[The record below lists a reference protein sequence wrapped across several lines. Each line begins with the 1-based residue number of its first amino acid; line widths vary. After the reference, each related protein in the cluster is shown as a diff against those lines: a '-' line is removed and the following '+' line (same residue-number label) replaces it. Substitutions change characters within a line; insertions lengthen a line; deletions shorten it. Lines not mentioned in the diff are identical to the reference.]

1 MPKETLRKNLHEL
14 QTELSSAE
22 HKLDADLHS
31 LLRSVAEDIEH
42 LLGDEPTAARSGKEQ
57 LEEIA
62 LKFETDHPR
71 LASAIGEVADALSK
85 MGI

>member
-14 QTELSSAE
+14 QAELTLTEQ
-22 HKLDADLHS
+22 KLDTELHS
-31 LLRSVAEDIEH
+31 LLRNVADDIEH

-71 LASAIGEVADALSK
+71 IASIIGEVADTLSK